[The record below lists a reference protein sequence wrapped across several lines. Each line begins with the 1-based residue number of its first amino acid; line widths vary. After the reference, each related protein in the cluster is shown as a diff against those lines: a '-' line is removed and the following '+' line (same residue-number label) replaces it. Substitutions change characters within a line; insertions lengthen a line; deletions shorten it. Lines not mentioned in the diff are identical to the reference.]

1 MRIHKKPTAYFSRQ
15 IAEKT
20 LLVGLGSTVF
30 RDAKYTSH
38 EVTIDDEQIKWF
50 EDVVTTHKAEDG
62 CVCKHCVYVCP

>member
-1 MRIHKKPTAYFSRQ
+1 MRQ

-38 EVTIDDEQIKWF
+38 EVTIDDGVLHAPEETKKHATKCRTKFCAPFAMEQ
-50 EDVVTTHKAEDG
+50 
-62 CVCKHCVYVCP
+62 

>member
-1 MRIHKKPTAYFSRQ
+1 MFMRAHGKPTPQFARE

-38 EVTIDDEQIKWF
+38 EARGRGARQAALRLSDRARARPRSV
-50 EDVVTTHKAEDG
+50 
-62 CVCKHCVYVCP
+62 